1 MAEKKKREPA
11 YRNWCFTLNNYT
23 AEEVEV
29 LKGDLPQVKYIVFQ
43 RERGHEDGTAH
54 LQGYL
59 ELERNQKLSFV
70 KKHISGRAHWEPR
83 HGTQQ
88 QAIDYCKKEDTR
100 EQGTE
105 PFDDKEEYEHS

>member
-54 LQGYL
+54 LQGY
-59 ELERNQKLSFV
+59 
-70 KKHISGRAHWEPR
+70 
-83 HGTQQ
+83 
-88 QAIDYCKKEDTR
+88 
-100 EQGTE
+100 
-105 PFDDKEEYEHS
+105 